1 MSRGARAG
9 VAALAGVAGLS
20 LAGCVGTPDYG
31 PIGVKDNV
39 YGYTDAAIEG
49 GHSIRV
55 VLPGSTP
62 DPQLAYVYWNRRA
75 QEICN
80 GEVRRKQI
88 HTAQQQVYD
97 YNRLSG
103 VFGDYVLEGYVWCG
117 TPGGPE
123 LTPASSATAPS

>member
-1 MSRGARAG
+1 MTPGARVG
-9 VAALAGVAGLS
+9 VAVLAGVAGLS
-20 LAGCVGTPDYG
+20 ASGCVGTPDYG
-31 PIGVKDNV
+31 PIGLEGNV

-55 VLPGSTP
+55 VLPGTTP

-75 QEICN
+75 QEICD
-80 GEVRRKQI
+80 GAVSRKQI

-103 VFGDYVLEGYVWCG
+103 VVGDYVLEGYVWCG
-117 TPGGPE
+117 APSGPVPASP
-123 LTPASSATAPS
+123 TPASTPS